1 MSIQGVGGVV
11 RPLFRALAIPASGL
25 SAQRARID
33 VIAQNIANAETTRT
47 PEGGPYQRRV
57 VELAPRRVAGDA
69 PPQIV
74 AGEIV
79 PGVRAGEIPVPGQPQ
94 EAAVGVAVEGVA
106 TDGTEGPLVYDPG
119 HPDADEN
126 GYVRHSNVRITD
138 ELVDMMQA
146 RRMYEANASVFE
158 AIKGMLKRAT
168 EI

>member
-1 MSIQGVGGVV
+1 MAIQGVGGAV

-47 PEGGPYQRRV
+47 PDGGAYQRQV
-57 VELAPRRVAGDA
+57 VQLAPQQVDGA
-69 PPQIV
+69 PAVQIV
-74 AGEIV
+74 AGEIT
-79 PGVRAGEIPVPGQPQ
+79 PGVRAGEIPLPGGPQ
-94 EAAVGVAVEGVA
+94 EAAVGVGIEGVA
-106 TDGTEGPLVYDPG
+106 TDTTEGALVYDPG
-119 HPDADEN
+119 HPDADAN

-138 ELVDMMQA
+138 ELVDMMEA